1 MSTTIVFIKNLS
13 ISLLFDHSLFPKGSS
28 GDPSGA
34 ATSEVELN
42 YSAQEA
48 ARDLRFEKYS
58 SP

>member
-1 MSTTIVFIKNLS
+1 MFKSR
-13 ISLLFDHSLFPKGSS
+13 DHS
-28 GDPSGA
+28 GA
-34 ATSEVELN
+34 ETLDVELN

>member
-1 MSTTIVFIKNLS
+1 MIT
-13 ISLLFDHSLFPKGSS
+13 LFFQRAAVV
-28 GDPSGA
+28 GA
-34 ATSEVELN
+34 ATLEVELN